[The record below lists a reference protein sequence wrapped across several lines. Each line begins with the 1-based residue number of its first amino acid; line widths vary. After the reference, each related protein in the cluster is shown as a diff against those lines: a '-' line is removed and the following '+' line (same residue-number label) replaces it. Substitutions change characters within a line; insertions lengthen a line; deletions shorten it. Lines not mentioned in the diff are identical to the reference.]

1 MPKTTTRMVTNSR
14 EFARFRMYYSS
25 QGDHWLQRR
34 ITVSANE
41 PKKEFGPVDRWREAS
56 GLYKLGFDGESFKGF
71 VLPFLCMAIPAVIAL
86 LIWRY
91 L

>member
-1 MPKTTTRMVTNSR
+1 
-14 EFARFRMYYSS
+14 MYYSG
-25 QGDHWLQRR
+25 QGEPWLQRR

-41 PKKEFGPVDRWREAS
+41 PKKDYGPVDRWREAS

-71 VLPFLCMAIPAVIAL
+71 MLPFLCMAIPAVIAL

>member
-1 MPKTTTRMVTNSR
+1 M
-14 EFARFRMYYSS
+14 
-25 QGDHWLQRR
+25 
-34 ITVSANE
+34 SANE

-71 VLPFLCMAIPAVIAL
+71 MLPFLCMAIPAVIAL
-86 LIWRY
+86 VIWRY